1 MNHENN
7 TFRSAFQTKA
17 FKAGGY
23 SMLLAV
29 IVTAAVVILNLLVGI
44 LPSGAVKFDMS
55 GNDIY
60 AVSDA
65 TREIVKNIKADVTVY
80 QIAPQGSEN
89 KTISEFVRR
98 YHSMNSRIKLEIK
111 DPELYPT
118 FVAQYTEETLNANS
132 LIVVNEET
140 GRAKCIDYSSVYY
153 LDYSSLTQEQYYY
166 AMMGYDM
173 SAYATQV
180 FAGESE
186 LTSALDYVTT
196 ESVPVIY
203 EVQGH
208 GETALGSG
216 FQSLIST
223 DNIDR
228 KELDL
233 KTVSAVPDDATLLV
247 MNVPLKDITEEEKS
261 LLSDYMAKGGK
272 LMLVTDYQNGKLEN
286 LSALAEA
293 YALHYEDG
301 VVLEG
306 SSSRYQQYPYYVFP
320 KIESSDYTAKLAAGS
335 YVFMPFSHGI
345 SVDASP
351 AEGLTV
357 TKLLTT
363 SDQAYIKSEDDLKK
377 SPEKADG
384 DLTGPFCL
392 GVLSK
397 NQNGGGI
404 VWFSSPYFA
413 KDELLSYYSNGQAFS
428 AVTGVLCDKK
438 VSVSIATKSL
448 STEYLNV
455 SSAAQSV
462 WFALLVVLV
471 PVAALSV
478 GFVVWNKRRK
488 A

>member
-1 MNHENN
+1 MNHEKNS
-7 TFRSAFQTKA
+7 FRKAFQTKA

-23 SMLLAV
+23 SVLLTV
-29 IVTAAVVILNLLVGI
+29 IVTAAVVVLNLLVGS

-55 GNDIY
+55 GNDLYSI
-60 AVSDA
+60 SDA
-65 TREIVKNIKADVTVY
+65 TREIVRDIKANVTVY
-80 QIAPQGSEN
+80 QIAPQGSED
-89 KTISEFVRR
+89 KTVSEFVRR
-98 YHSMNSRIKLEIK
+98 YQSVNSRIKLELR

-118 FVAQYTEETLNANS
+118 FVAQYTDDTLNTNS
-132 LIVVNEET
+132 LIVVNNDT

-173 SAYATQV
+173 SAYATRV
-180 FAGESE
+180 FAGETE

-196 ESVPVIY
+196 ASVPVIY

-216 FQSLIST
+216 YQSLISA

-233 KTVSAVPDDATLLV
+233 KTVSSVPEDATLLV
-247 MNVPLKDITEEEKS
+247 MNVPLKDVTEDEKK

-272 LMLVTDYQNGKLEN
+272 LMLITDYQNGKLEN
-286 LSALAEA
+286 LFALAKE
-293 YALHYEDG
+293 YALNFEEG
-301 VVLEG
+301 IVLEG
-306 SSSRYQQYPYYVFP
+306 SASRFQQYPHYVFP
-320 KIESSDYTAKLAAGS
+320 KIEANDYTAKLAAGS

-345 SVDASP
+345 TVEEAP

-377 SPEKADG
+377 SSEKADG
-384 DLTGPFCL
+384 DPAGPFCL

-413 KDELLSYYSNGQAFS
+413 KDELLSYYSNGQAFG
-428 AVTGVLCDKK
+428 AVTGTLCDKK
-438 VSVSIATKSL
+438 VSVSIATKTV

-455 SSAAQSV
+455 SSGAQSV

-471 PVAALSV
+471 PVAALSL
-478 GFVVWNKRRK
+478 GFIVWNKRRK